1 MTEIKEQFSKG
12 QLAVITVTILIASL
26 LFVLDYSI
34 SSVILP
40 YVIGDLGARYE
51 QGTYIV
57 TTFSIGNAF
66 ALPPVFF
73 LLKYFGKRR
82 LFIFSLLT
90 FPIASFICGT
100 TGSFG
105 VLLFFRFILGIVS
118 GPILPLALF
127 ILLDLYPKKYQ
138 DIIFGVWACTMIS
151 APMLGPLIGGF
162 LATALSW
169 RAVFLSMIP
178 IGIIAA
184 LIIYLMLELE
194 KERKVVPFDL
204 FGYFLLVVM
213 SVTLQFMMDK
223 GQQWDWHRSH
233 LVLFLAI
240 TFLLAAALFIVWNRY
255 QDTPVLD
262 FELLKLKSFSLAIL
276 ITMLTYSSFFGTM
289 VIIPLW
295 LETKMGYD
303 AFNAGLANAPVG
315 IIPFLISPFVGFF
328 MRAISVR
335 KLLFFAMCVF
345 ASVSYWTTNFY
356 VDIDLYHIQ
365 MSRLILGIGF
375 AFYLAPLM
383 TLSLSEVN
391 QEDHPKALIFF
402 HFVRVTSGAIGT
414 AAFTTIWTR
423 RTHFHR
429 EFLTEFVTPLNPY
442 TKQFLDATKHVP
454 FQIGKPLAVINESV
468 NNQATVLALL
478 DVFWA
483 IMWCYIAAGLAI
495 IFWWG
500 FDKIKKILND
510 RNQNSTAT
518 GVAAETGRF

>member
-1 MTEIKEQFSKG
+1 MTAINEQFSRG
-12 QLAVITVTILIASL
+12 QLAIITITILVASL

-90 FPIASFICGT
+90 FPIASLACGLT
-100 TGSFG
+100 QSFG
-105 VLLFFRFILGIVS
+105 VLLFFRFILGVVS

-127 ILLDLYPKKYQ
+127 ILLDLYPKKYE

-151 APMLGPLIGGF
+151 APMIGPLIGGF
-162 LATALSW
+162 LATAVSW
-169 RAVFLSMIP
+169 RAVFLFMIP

-184 LIIYLMLELE
+184 LVIYLMLELE
-194 KERKVVPFDL
+194 KEKEVIPLDL
-204 FGYFLLVVM
+204 FGYFLLTVM
-213 SVTLQFMMDK
+213 SVTFQFMMDK
-223 GQQWDWHRSH
+223 GQQWDWHRSP
-233 LVLFLAI
+233 LVLFLGT
-240 TFLLAAALFIVWNRY
+240 TFLLATTIFIVWNRY
-255 QDTPVLD
+255 QENPILD
-262 FELLKLKSFSLAIL
+262 FKLLKLKSFSLAIL

-289 VIIPLW
+289 VIIPIW

-303 AFNAGLANAPVG
+303 AFNAGLANAPIG
-315 IIPFLISPFVGFF
+315 IIPFMVSPFVGYF
-328 MRAISVR
+328 MRIFSPR
-335 KLLFFAMCVF
+335 KLLFFSMCVF
-345 ASVSYWTTNFY
+345 AAVAYWTTNFY

-383 TLSLSEVN
+383 TLSLLEVN
-391 QEDHPKALIFF
+391 KEDHSKALIFF

-442 TKQFLDATKHVP
+442 TKQFLEATKHVP

-510 RNQNSTAT
+510 RGRNSTAT
-518 GVAAETGRF
+518 GIAVENGSF